1 MLVLKKPKHGAFSEG
16 YRWNDMSYVQERT
29 LKLQLLGSE
38 DLEHNRIII
47 ISPYEYLQDIL
58 NIQIYLLRFS

>member
-1 MLVLKKPKHGAFSEG
+1 
-16 YRWNDMSYVQERT
+16 MSYVQERT